1 MRLSIIFVA
10 KYYIDVKKNLRY
22 AYAARVVNNFYIKH
36 RGKLLEDV
44 FVKMNNILMM
54 RARGALNFIKNIK
67 FKSKAL
73 LLLCSVVSNNNRH
86 GDNWKLIILRISLA
100 HSQVEYHRSGA
111 FARAAYRKLQNRKRL
126 ELVLHNKY
134 DTLLGISELVYIHIL
149 LLDRISRPG
158 HPIVGSIIHCYT
170 QAFYALCA
178 LSHNNCNANHR
189 I

>member
-1 MRLSIIFVA
+1 MELHTPKPNPLIRVPSREPRIAQIEQ
-10 KYYIDVKKNLRY
+10 KK
-22 AYAARVVNNFYIKH
+22 
-36 RGKLLEDV
+36 
-44 FVKMNNILMM
+44 
-54 RARGALNFIKNIK
+54 
-67 FKSKAL
+67 
-73 LLLCSVVSNNNRH
+73 
-86 GDNWKLIILRISLA
+86 
-100 HSQVEYHRSGA
+100 
-111 FARAAYRKLQNRKRL
+111 L